1 MTFMMIGQ
9 GEKEESKGDE
19 NEESRGNVRETNNNM
34 KVNRLVERE
43 SQVVRLS
50 RIARGETGE
59 DCGAE

>member
-34 KVNRLVERE
+34 KVNRLVER
-43 SQVVRLS
+43 VVRLS